1 MAIIL
6 SKNSS
11 TLDRN
16 DRKKIGIRLPLDRG
30 SDGYFSMSS
39 LTKDAVRDNLVNLL
53 KTETG
58 ERIFNPEFGLRLK
71 KFLFEPVDET
81 SAAAIQEEIT
91 SKVQRYLPIVQI
103 TNIVVNPQ
111 SAGDSLDVTRLN
123 IKVEFLI
130 QNLSLGSDTVDIDI
144 GT

>member
-16 DRKKIGIRLPLDRG
+16 DRKEIGIRLPLERG

-39 LTKDAVRDNLVNLL
+39 LTMEAVKDNLVNLL

-91 SKVQRYLPIVQI
+91 SKVQQYIPLVQI
-103 TNIVVNPQ
+103 TNIIINPN
-111 SAGDSLDVTRLN
+111 SAGDSSNLSRLN

-130 QNLSLGSDTVDIDI
+130 QNLSLGSDVVDIDI
-144 GT
+144 ET